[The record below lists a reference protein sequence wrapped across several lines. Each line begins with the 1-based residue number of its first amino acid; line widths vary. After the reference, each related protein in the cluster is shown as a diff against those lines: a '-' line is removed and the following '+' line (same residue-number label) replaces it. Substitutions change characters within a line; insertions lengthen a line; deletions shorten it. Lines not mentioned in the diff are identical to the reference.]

1 MLLVSLSL
9 VLGFSFATIPAMVDT
24 FLVAEAT
31 TVTAKGDGSAVDIST
46 ASHRVFLLQLNITRI
61 LEQQALDVSVFGSA
75 DGNTW
80 GQKALTA
87 FPQKFYRGEHPLLL
101 DLRQQP
107 EIRFLRAHW
116 DVNRWGRGPETA
128 MFQFQL
134 RLREVPPEM
143 LQEATSGAYSRA

>member
-1 MLLVSLSL
+1 
-9 VLGFSFATIPAMVDT
+9 MVDT

-143 LQEATSGAYSRA
+143 LQEATSGVYSRA

>member
-1 MLLVSLSL
+1 M
-9 VLGFSFATIPAMVDT
+9 PAMLDT
-24 FLVAEAT
+24 FLVPEAT
-31 TVTAKGDGSAVDIST
+31 TVTAKGDGPAVDVGAAT
-46 ASHRVFLLQLNITRI
+46 HRVFLLQLNITRI

-75 DGNTW
+75 DGAAW
-80 GQKALTA
+80 GQKSLIA

-101 DLRQQP
+101 DLTQQP

-116 DVNRWGRGPETA
+116 EVNRWGRGPETA

-143 LQEATSGAYSRA
+143 LKETAASLQSRA

>member
-143 LQEATSGAYSRA
+143 LQEATSGVYSRA

>member
-1 MLLVSLSL
+1 ML
-9 VLGFSFATIPAMVDT
+9 DT
-24 FLVAEAT
+24 FLVPQAT
-31 TVTAKGDGSAVDIST
+31 TVTAKGDGQAVEVGSA
-46 ASHRVFLLQLNITRI
+46 AHRVFLLQLNIARV
-61 LEQQALDVSVFGSA
+61 LEQQALDVSIFGSG
-75 DGNTW
+75 DGSTW
-80 GQKALTA
+80 GQKPLAA

-116 DVNRWGRGPETA
+116 EVNRWGRGPETP

-143 LQEATSGAYSRA
+143 LQEAVSGSYSRA